1 MVSPTVISPEHL
13 AKARHLRQLL
23 SSYAAAEDLIR
34 IGAYQKGADRVLDQ
48 ALVVLPAVNAFLQ
61 QNRSENAPLEQNI
74 SALLALPS

>member
-1 MVSPTVISPEHL
+1 MPAVISSEHL

-48 ALVVLPAVNAFLQ
+48 ALIVLPAVNAFLQ
-61 QNRSENAPLEQNI
+61 QNRTETAPLEQNLT
-74 SALLALPS
+74 ALLALPG